1 MLGNVEELIK
11 IAEEKVTEQKHK
23 NRDKNIFIK
32 QVNTSGNF
40 IDLSIPANV
49 SEQQKQAWKT
59 LNEKINILID
69 SHLRD
74 IRPSNVRFQYE
85 SDHIKR
91 DLKSFGKAFLD
102 LFYNFYKEQGNESKI
117 DSNTKH
123 NDKNTDAHSEMDSC
137 LTPESAS
144 IIHKLFTNKN
154 VNLNDLSTEELN
166 NVKESL
172 DNLDMN
178 LIRNQHSGLLG
189 KSYYKLF
196 LADKLL
202 KSKQNY
208 QAVYFSISGI
218 RPSNTAYGHNITDNK
233 IEKTSKL
240 LVNAFS
246 KKRMFNNEPFSFSK
260 NDIFLIDQGGGNFIS
275 LLTMKKALKPEEI
288 EDIVNEVNSQCT
300 EDIDSSFKIASAAKN
315 HVNKRTIPL
324 YTNSMA
330 GNPSNLVEWF
340 RTMKLVIKNHKK
352 HHTLLAESNM
362 PSNMYNEKP
371 FVQLSKR
378 LKEDC
383 NNNKDALKVD
393 NLDKAICEN
402 SIKSIAKD
410 CVSYYYSEI
419 ENPCQLANR
428 KLFLDNVILALANH
442 EAYVN
447 SLNQGI
453 LKKKLA
459 ERLIFRKQNGF
470 IEEER

>member
-1 MLGNVEELIK
+1 M
-11 IAEEKVTEQKHK
+11 
-23 NRDKNIFIK
+23 
-32 QVNTSGNF
+32 
-40 IDLSIPANV
+40 
-49 SEQQKQAWKT
+49 
-59 LNEKINILID
+59 
-69 SHLRD
+69 RD

-91 DLKSFGKAFLD
+91 DLKSFGSAFLD
-102 LFYNFYKEQGNESKI
+102 LFYNFSKEQENESEI
-117 DSNTKH
+117 DSNTEH

-166 NVKESL
+166 NVKKSL

-178 LIRNQHSGLLG
+178 LIRNKHSGLLG

-208 QAVYFSISGI
+208 QVIYFSISGI
-218 RPSNTAYGHNITDNK
+218 RPSNTAYGYNITDNK

-246 KKRMFNNEPFSFSK
+246 KNRMFNNEPFSFSK
-260 NDIFLIDQGGGNFIS
+260 NDIFFIDQGGGNFIAI
-275 LLTMKKALKPEEI
+275 LPMKKCLKPEEI
-288 EDIVNEVNSQCT
+288 EQIVNEVNSQCT
-300 EDIDSSFKIASAAKN
+300 EDIDSSFKIASATKN
-315 HVNKRTIPL
+315 NVNKKTIPL

-330 GNPSNLVEWF
+330 GNPSNLIEWF
-340 RTMKLVIKNHKK
+340 RIMRLIIKNHRKRNA
-352 HHTLLAESNM
+352 LLAESNM

-371 FVQLSKR
+371 FVQLAKR

-383 NNNKDALKVD
+383 NNNKDELKVN
-393 NLDKAICEN
+393 NLDKAICKN

-419 ENPCQLANR
+419 ENPYLLANR

-442 EAYVN
+442 ESYVN
-447 SLNQGI
+447 SLNQKI
-453 LKKKLA
+453 LKKKLD
-459 ERLIFRKQNGF
+459 ERLIFRRQNKI